1 MTERFSLKDHLFN
14 QSKVEYLADL
24 LSVAD
29 ATFKRDEFINV
40 VMSMLPVLELKD
52 RIRLISAVLKDY
64 LPEEYD
70 RAVRIILASL
80 PAPLDESKTD
90 DDFGDFI
97 FAPFGEY
104 IATYGCTRERLVV
117 SLEALKEVTKR
128 FSMEDAIRYFLRAF
142 PREVLQVMTV
152 WAMDDNYHV
161 RRLVSEG
168 TRPLLP
174 WSGRIPLLSRDTL
187 PLLTMLHADKTRYVM
202 RSVAIHLNDIA
213 KTEPQLVID
222 TLREWQ
228 NLGKQ
233 DARELAWMTKHALRT
248 LVKQGHREAIVLLG
262 YTATEFSVT
271 TFSIEKP
278 LVKGGDEIT
287 LSATITTATTAP
299 LLVDYVIHFVKKNG
313 STTPKVF
320 KWKTLTLKA
329 GETITLTKRHW
340 LKIDATTFTLYP
352 GRHTVELQINGV
364 IVGAT
369 TFILEI

>member
-1 MTERFSLKDHLFN
+1 MAERFSLKDHLFN

-24 LSVAD
+24 LSAAE
-29 ATFKRDEFINV
+29 ATFMRDEFINE
-40 VMSMLPVLELKD
+40 VMSTLPALELKD
-52 RIRLISAVLKDY
+52 RIRHIRAVLRDY
-64 LPEEYD
+64 LPQDYE
-70 RAVRIILASL
+70 RAVNIILASL
-80 PAPLDESKTD
+80 PPPLDTATSD

-104 IATYGCTRERLVV
+104 IAAYGCTREHLVV

-128 FSMEDAIRYFLRAF
+128 FSMEDAMRYFLRVF
-142 PREVLQVMTV
+142 PRETLQVLAV
-152 WAMDDNYHV
+152 WATDDNYHV

-187 PLLTMLHADKTRYVM
+187 PLLTMLHADKTRYVT
-202 RSVAIHLNDIA
+202 RSVANHLNDMA
-213 KTEPQLVID
+213 KTEPQLVLD

-233 DARELAWMTKHALRT
+233 DAQELAWMTKHALRT
-248 LVKQGHREAIVLLG
+248 LVKQGHRDALGLLG
-262 YTATEFSVT
+262 YTATELSVA

-278 LVKGGDEIT
+278 LVRGGDEIT
-287 LSATITTATTAP
+287 LSATLTTAATGP
-299 LLVDYVIHFVKKNG
+299 ILIDYVIHFVKKNG
-313 STTPKVF
+313 STAPKVF

-329 GETITLTKRHW
+329 GETITLTKRHR

-364 IVGAT
+364 IVGTT
-369 TFILEI
+369 TFVLEI